1 MNASRIVIVGA
12 GPVGCHYATA
22 LAADGA
28 TVTLIA
34 RRGEPIRFA
43 ERKMLERL
51 ADGAVEVLFDREVV
65 DIQTMGDESLCV
77 LSDGSAYPADSVLV
91 ADEDG
96 ARQFSGMAAQPTA
109 A

>member
-28 TVTLIA
+28 IVTLIA

-51 ADGAVEVLFDREVV
+51 ADGGVEVLFDREVV

-77 LSDGSAYPADSVLV
+77 LSDGSAYPADRVLV
-91 ADEDG
+91 ADEDV
-96 ARQFSGMAAQPTA
+96 AAQPTA